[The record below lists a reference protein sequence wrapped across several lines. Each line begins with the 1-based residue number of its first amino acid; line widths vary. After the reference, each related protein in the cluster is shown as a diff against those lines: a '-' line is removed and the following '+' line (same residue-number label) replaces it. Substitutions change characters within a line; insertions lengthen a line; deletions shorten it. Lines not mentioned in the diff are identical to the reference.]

1 MRSESPSASAPSNTT
16 FPKAKHGELGIII
29 IALGYFIML
38 MFVMMIVHTGN
49 EDTFEVAEYLHQI
62 GNTEICRLGAALGL
76 DWSSLKKM
84 KDLPEDMVHAWL
96 LRKDDVIK
104 KSGNPTWSSL
114 VVALRKVGHNG
125 IAQTIEEQR
134 LQH

>member
-1 MRSESPSASAPSNTT
+1 MESLVDYSIRVFHNAHVCYDDRT
-16 FPKAKHGELGIII
+16 
-29 IALGYFIML
+29 Y
-38 MFVMMIVHTGN
+38 TGN

-62 GNTEICRLGAALGL
+62 GNTEICRLGTALGL
-76 DWSSLKKM
+76 HWSTLKKM

-96 LRKDDVIK
+96 LRNDDVIK
-104 KSGNPTWSSL
+104 KSGDPTWSSL